1 VLKAIATAPI
11 LTAEPAGRAAIQM
24 ITEVGTMYGSLF
36 PRDVLAELSR
46 LQGDVQRAFDISPSI
61 RGLGRGG
68 FPALNVGGTPQSLE
82 LYVFAPGLDPST
94 IEVNL
99 DRGVLSIS
107 GERKTELPQQDAK
120 AAVHINERFQGKFR
134 RVVSLPDDADPNGVS
149 ADYREGILHLCIKR
163 RAESQPRRIT
173 IQ

>member
-1 VLKAIATAPI
+1 
-11 LTAEPAGRAAIQM
+11 
-24 ITEVGTMYGSLF
+24 MYGSLF

-46 LQGDVQRAFDISPSI
+46 LQGEVQRAFDISPSI

-68 FPALNVGGTPQSLE
+68 FPAINVGSTPETLE
-82 LYVFAPGLDPST
+82 LYVFAPGLDPAT
-94 IEVNL
+94 VEVNL
-99 DRGVLSIS
+99 DRGVLSVAGS
-107 GERKTELPQQDAK
+107 RKTDLPAQEEK
-120 AAVHINERFQGKFR
+120 ASVHINERFQGKFQ

-149 ADYREGILHLCIKR
+149 ADYRDGIVHIQVKR

>member
-1 VLKAIATAPI
+1 
-11 LTAEPAGRAAIQM
+11 
-24 ITEVGTMYGSLF
+24 MYGSLF

-46 LQGDVQRAFDISPSI
+46 LQSEVQRAFDISPSI

-68 FPALNVGGTPQSLE
+68 FPAINVGTTSETLE
-82 LYVFAPGLDPST
+82 IYVFAPGLDPAT
-94 IEVNL
+94 VEVNL
-99 DRGVLSIS
+99 DRGVLSIAGS
-107 GERKTELPQQDAK
+107 RETELPAQDQTAS
-120 AAVHINERFQGKFR
+120 VHINERFQGRFQ

-149 ADYREGILHLCIKR
+149 ADYRDGVLHIQVKR

>member
-1 VLKAIATAPI
+1 
-11 LTAEPAGRAAIQM
+11 
-24 ITEVGTMYGSLF
+24 MYGSLF

-149 ADYREGILHLCIKR
+149 ADYRDGVLHLCIKR
-163 RAESQPRRIT
+163 REESQPRRIN